1 MYTAT
6 LYQSSLERDKHEL
19 FVCYPPTDRNR
30 TCCPWWE
37 KQLTDIQYSMSYM
50 FNYTWHVERS
60 TKQVKNSSAFS
71 IIFVTVFYTPWE
83 CEGWGVSLR
92 APGSSWNTTWRVTGV
107 VNIRSATSL
116 YCIIPLR
123 GGGWHGCSHTI
134 IMIVSDSWRNTIFNT
149 LTSFLPIFT
158 LKMGVTDGNRRWF
171 ITTYKLKLTLKWHY
185 SSSVKIA
192 FQAVETAATEFNS
205 SLNRARVEHP

>member
-1 MYTAT
+1 
-6 LYQSSLERDKHEL
+6 
-19 FVCYPPTDRNR
+19 
-30 TCCPWWE
+30 
-37 KQLTDIQYSMSYM
+37 
-50 FNYTWHVERS
+50 
-60 TKQVKNSSAFS
+60 
-71 IIFVTVFYTPWE
+71 
-83 CEGWGVSLR
+83 
-92 APGSSWNTTWRVTGV
+92 
-107 VNIRSATSL
+107 
-116 YCIIPLR
+116 
-123 GGGWHGCSHTI
+123 
-134 IMIVSDSWRNTIFNT
+134 MIVSDSWRNTIFNT